1 VKALTGICEWPLQRT
16 ECPRQI
22 TCYLCQPGC
31 GGAAGLARWKPSL
44 AMVSVTGLVIA
55 NYHVSLTRCDKG
67 NGLFVMEIQVLRAH
81 DSIKLGGS

>member
-1 VKALTGICEWPLQRT
+1 
-16 ECPRQI
+16 
-22 TCYLCQPGC
+22 
-31 GGAAGLARWKPSL
+31 
-44 AMVSVTGLVIA
+44 MVSVTGLVIA